1 MHATEILAK
10 KIALDDKPVVALF
23 GSERFLKLEILKSL
37 PGVDSE
43 SSEDADG
50 VELTRVRGKDADLR
64 SICDELQTVS
74 MFGDKRVVLI
84 DEADEFIKTYR
95 TGLEKYLANP
105 ATGSLLIL
113 DVNTWQKNTKLFKAV
128 AKIGIN
134 AECNELKGAPLSKWI
149 IDQAK
154 SVHEKSMNKQTASLM
169 IELTGNSLGL
179 LQQEL
184 DKVAALVGDNS
195 EITLDDVT
203 KVVGGWR
210 IETTW
215 VMLDAIRD
223 GDVGAALNNLN
234 KLILAGEAPLR
245 ILGGMVFTFR
255 KYADAAE
262 LARITRDLSGSLRK
276 AGVFPQAVPAA
287 EKYLKR
293 LGFAKASQILQMLVE
308 ADTNLK
314 GGSRVDPHMQ
324 LEKLFVQL
332 AG

>member
-1 MHATEILAK
+1 MHATELIAK
-10 KIALDDKPVVALF
+10 KTPLDDKPVLALF
-23 GSERFLKLEILKSL
+23 GTERFLKLEILKSL
-37 PGVDSE
+37 PGLGTDADSD
-43 SSEDADG
+43 SDG

-64 SICDELQTVS
+64 SVCDELQTMS
-74 MFGDKRVVLI
+74 MFGDRRIVMI
-84 DEADEFIKTYR
+84 DDADDFVKSHR
-95 TGLEKYLANP
+95 AGLEKYVANP
-105 ATGSLLIL
+105 ASGSLLIL
-113 DVNTWQKNTKLFKAV
+113 DVTTWQKSTKLYKAIQKV
-128 AKIGIN
+128 GIN
-134 AECNELKGAPLSKWI
+134 AECSELKGAALSKWLVE
-149 IDQAK
+149 QAT
-154 SVHEKSMNKQTASLM
+154 SVHEKSMDKQTAALM

-184 DKVAALVGDNS
+184 DKVAALVGDS
-195 EITLDDVT
+195 REITLDDVT

-210 IETTW
+210 VETTW

-262 LARITRDLSGSLRK
+262 LARISRDLPGSLRK

-308 ADTNLK
+308 ADSGLK
-314 GGSRVDPHMQ
+314 GRSRVDPRLQ